1 MSGASP
7 LKDFAR
13 YTSLNVLGMIALSCY
28 ILADT
33 FFVSLGLGADG
44 LAALNLAIPIYNFI
58 HGSGLMIGMGGG
70 TRYSILQSQGNRR
83 EANKVFTH
91 VLYLAAVLAAM
102 AAAFHSPLWRRWGPK
117 PWVMK
122 QVSWSVM
129 KCARYV
135 IFSEGRPQ
143 MGAAHSGVL
152 GILS

>member
-58 HGSGLMIGMGGG
+58 HGSGLIWP
-70 TRYSILQSQGNRR
+70 SP
-83 EANKVFTH
+83 FTTSST
-91 VLYLAAVLAAM
+91 
-102 AAAFHSPLWRRWGPK
+102 AAA
-117 PWVMK
+117 
-122 QVSWSVM
+122 
-129 KCARYV
+129 
-135 IFSEGRPQ
+135 
-143 MGAAHSGVL
+143 
-152 GILS
+152 

>member
-1 MSGASP
+1 MPTSSLSP
-7 LKDFAR
+7 PWMPSVSAVISRGWSMALKRPEMEIFLVTGFSPMGTEFHMPPSKFICIPLPLSPGQVPAR
-13 YTSLNVLGMIALSCY
+13 P
-28 ILADT
+28 ILPVMT
-33 FFVSLGLGADG
+33 G
-44 LAALNLAIPIYNFI
+44 
-58 HGSGLMIGMGGG
+58 
-70 TRYSILQSQGNRR
+70 R
-83 EANKVFTH
+83 
-91 VLYLAAVLAAM
+91 AAM
-102 AAAFHSPLWRRWGPK
+102 AAAFNSPLWRRWGPK